1 MLNEDKIKLM
11 TNVSMFE
18 KHEEKYISLATRF
31 FRSDYI
37 SRNLLRA
44 FLGYTLC
51 WVLGFLL
58 VILYRAEEILSAMD
72 FTVLQ
77 AQAKDYVSSY
87 VIGLLC
93 YMVIAFVVSLI
104 RYNHGVQSHKAY
116 IGKLRRL
123 EKRYEFQSRTKELGR
138 EVKKHDRSFG
148 V

>member
-58 VILYRAEEILSAMD
+58 VILYRAEEILSSFSIAI
-72 FTVLQ
+72 T
-77 AQAKDYVSSY
+77 S
-87 VIGLLC
+87 LC
-93 YMVIAFVVSLI
+93 NYA
-104 RYNHGVQSHKAY
+104 N
-116 IGKLRRL
+116 
-123 EKRYEFQSRTKELGR
+123 
-138 EVKKHDRSFG
+138 
-148 V
+148 